1 MSLQPTALLIRCGP
15 SVAESL
21 MALFQLAV
29 KNAYSKPGRFL
40 LTSLAVLVGV
50 ALTTAVFVFTDSL
63 RTTLGNLSEDIES
76 GYDLAIRSEI
86 PFGNRLDA
94 APINLGLPD
103 ELSTVD
109 GVLGVQPRVIE
120 FGIIPNKSDGSAA
133 IANRGPN
140 IGVNWEETALNPRLY
155 IAEGRPPTA
164 ITEFAVDTDTA
175 EDDDFIVGQTYA
187 LQTPSGLREVL
198 LVGTFNFADPEENAV
213 VGAKIVAMSTKASV
227 EFFNAGIGFDDI
239 TLSVEAGFDQSR
251 VSENIEK
258 ILPTGLEVVTVEDLV
273 EEQADNFN
281 EFIDIFRTILLVF
294 AFIILIVAAFII
306 YNVFS
311 IIVGQRIQ
319 EIGLLR
325 ALGATGKQITNS
337 IVTEALFV
345 GLFATAFGILLGFPI
360 AFGLQELLAALEF
373 GPDENSL
380 PVNPTTIIIGSILG
394 IGLTLIAAVWPA
406 MKARSISPMAAIR
419 NASLSRY
426 VVQKHIGYG
435 AALTGLGIASMI
447 LGFVIDNW
455 LFMLLFGLLT
465 GILLYLGLSRIQVLA
480 GKFSFLSVGLLLLVL
495 ALTANFS
502 TSMLLGI
509 LGAAALNCFL
519 GINLLS
525 PYFAEPVTK
534 LLGTPASRLGVPSK
548 MARSNAGRN
557 PERTA
562 TAASALM
569 IGLALVATVSVV
581 SESLKATVG
590 DILEEDVISDW
601 WVQGESLGPEPLGF
615 SPTITSEIASLPEV
629 EDVLAMQYSNEGL
642 RTVEDKQVKRI
653 YSADLSSV
661 SNYFNIGLEESD
673 SSLLE
678 DKALFIHQD
687 EANKY
692 DLEVGSFIN
701 VEFMDQTQMD
711 LVVAGIFSSKSVID
725 SGWLLDSSVYSSN
738 LNLAPQT
745 DDFVGVLIKN
755 GIGESQARAA
765 LESVLVDYEQVRAQ
779 TKDEVKDEAEN
790 QINQTVTIVSV
801 LLFISVVLAVLG
813 VAITLA
819 LSVFERTKE
828 IGLTRAVGATRKQIK
843 RMIRVEGILVAL
855 FGGLLGIGLGLV
867 FGIACVQ
874 IIPDDFVSKLD
885 IPWLLILRNLVIAGV
900 AGSLAAYFPARRAAK
915 LKVLDAINH
924 D

>member
-1 MSLQPTALLIRCGP
+1 
-15 SVAESL
+15 

-40 LTSLAVLVGV
+40 LTSLAILIGV

-63 RTTLGNLSEDIES
+63 RSTLGDLSEDIES

-94 APINLGLPD
+94 APISLDLP
-103 ELSTVD
+103 ESLSTIN
-109 GVLGVQPRVIE
+109 GVVGVQPRVIE
-120 FGIIPNKSDGSAA
+120 FGVIPNKSDGSAA

-155 IAEGRPPTA
+155 IDEGRPPTE
-164 ITEFAVDTDTA
+164 INEFAVDTDMA
-175 EDDDFIVGQTYA
+175 EDDEFVVGETYI

-198 LVGTFNFADPEENAV
+198 LVGTFNFANPEENAV
-213 VGAKIVAMSTKASV
+213 VGAKIVAMSTIAAV
-227 EFFNAGIGFDDI
+227 EFFNAGIGYDDI
-239 TLSVEAGFDQSR
+239 TLSVKSGFDQNL
-251 VSENIEK
+251 VIED
-258 ILPTGLEVVTVEDLV
+258 IGNLLPAGLEVLTVEDLV

-281 EFIDIFRTILLVF
+281 EFINIFRTILLVF

-337 IVTEALFV
+337 IVIEALFV
-345 GLFATAFGILLGFPI
+345 GTFATAFGIILGFPI
-360 AFGLQELLAALEF
+360 AYGLQELLSALEF

-380 PVNPTTIIIGSILG
+380 PVNATTIIVGSVLG
-394 IGLTLIAAVWPA
+394 VGITLIAAVWPA
-406 MKARSISPMAAIR
+406 LKARSVSPMAAIR
-419 NASLSRY
+419 NTSSSKY
-426 VVQKHIGYG
+426 VVQRN
-435 AALTGLGIASMI
+435 LGLGFILAGLGVISI
-447 LGFVIDNW
+447 VLGFAINKW
-455 LFMLLFGLLT
+455 LFMLLFGLFA
-465 GILLYLGLSRIQVLA
+465 GIFLYLGLSRIQVLV
-480 GKFSFLSVGLLLLVL
+480 GKFSFLGVGLLLLVF
-495 ALTANFS
+495 ALTADFS
-502 TSMLLGI
+502 TSMLLGL

-525 PYFAEPVTK
+525 PYFAKPVTR
-534 LLGTPASRLGVPSK
+534 LLGAPVSTLGVPSK

-557 PERTA
+557 PDRTA

-581 SESLKATVG
+581 SESLKATVS

-601 WVQGESLGPEPLGF
+601 WVQGENLGPQPLGF
-615 SPTITSEIASLPEV
+615 SPTITKEIATLPEV
-629 EDVLAMQYSNEGL
+629 EDVLAMQYSDEGL
-642 RTVEDKQVKRI
+642 RTVTDKQVKRV
-653 YSADLSSV
+653 YSADLKSV
-661 SNYFNIGLEESD
+661 SNYFNIGLERSD
-673 SSLLE
+673 NSLLGNR
-678 DKALFIHQD
+678 ALFIHQD
-687 EANKY
+687 EAAKY
-692 DLEVGSFIN
+692 SLQIGSFIG
-701 VEFMDQTQMD
+701 VEFVDQTQLD

-738 LNLAPQT
+738 SNLAPQT
-745 DDFVGVLIKN
+745 DDFVGVLIKD
-755 GIGESQARAA
+755 GISEAEARIA

-779 TKDEVKDEAEN
+779 TKEEVKDEAEN

-843 RMIRVEGILVAL
+843 RMVRVEGILVAL

-885 IPWLLILRNLVIAGV
+885 IPWLLIIRNLLIAGV

-924 D
+924 E

>member
-1 MSLQPTALLIRCGP
+1 
-15 SVAESL
+15 
-21 MALFQLAV
+21 MALFQLAI

-40 LTSLAVLVGV
+40 LTSLAVLIGV

-63 RTTLGNLSEDIES
+63 RTTLGDLSEDIES

-94 APINLGLPD
+94 APISLNLPEGL
-103 ELSTVD
+103 SQIS
-109 GVLGVQPRVIE
+109 GVTGVQPRVIE

-133 IANRGPN
+133 LANRGPN
-140 IGVNWEETALNPRLY
+140 IGVNWEETAVNPRLY
-155 IAEGRPPTA
+155 IAEGRPPTK
-164 ITEFAVDTDTA
+164 ITEFAVDTDMA
-175 EDDDFIVGQTYA
+175 ADDEFFVGQTYE
-187 LQTPSGLREVL
+187 LQTPSGLRDVL
-198 LVGTFNFADPEENAV
+198 LVGTFNFANPEENAV
-213 VGAKIVAMSTKASV
+213 VGAKIVAMSTNAAV
-227 EFFNAGIGFDDI
+227 ELFNAGIGFDDI
-239 TLSVEAGFDQSR
+239 TLSVEPGVDQNS
-251 VSENIEK
+251 VIDSIEN
-258 ILPTGLEVVTVEDLV
+258 ILPTGLEVKTVEDLV

-281 EFIDIFRTILLVF
+281 EFINIFRTILLVF

-337 IVTEALFV
+337 IVIEALCV
-345 GLFATAFGILLGFPI
+345 GIFATVFGIALGFPI

-380 PVNPTTIIIGSILG
+380 PINATTIIVGSLLG

-419 NASLSRY
+419 NTSSSKYIVQRNIGLG
-426 VVQKHIGYG
+426 VV
-435 AALTGLGIASMI
+435 LTGLGILSI
-447 LGFVIDNW
+447 VLGFVINNW
-455 LFMLLFGLLT
+455 LFILLFGLLT
-465 GILLYLGLSRIQVLA
+465 GILLYLGLSRIQFLA
-480 GKFSFLSVGLLLLVL
+480 GKFSFLGVGLLLLTF
-495 ALTANFS
+495 ALTADFG
-502 TSMLLGI
+502 TSMLLGL

-525 PYFAEPVTK
+525 PYFAEPVTR
-534 LLGTPASRLGVPSK
+534 LLGTPTARFGVPSK
-548 MARSNAGRN
+548 MARANAGRN

-590 DILEEDVISDW
+590 NILEEDVISDW

-615 SPTITSEIASLPEV
+615 SPTITKEIAALPEV
-629 EDVLAMQYSNEGL
+629 DEVLAMQYADEGL
-642 RTVEDKQVKRI
+642 RTVDDKSVKRI
-653 YSADLSSV
+653 YSADLGSV
-661 SNYFNIGLEESD
+661 SSYFNIGLDKSND
-673 SSLLE
+673 SLLGNR
-678 DKALFIHQD
+678 ALYLHQD

-692 DLEVGSFIN
+692 ELQVGSFIS
-701 VEFMDQTQMD
+701 VEFMDQTQAE

-725 SGWLLDSSVYSSN
+725 SGWLVDSSVFASN
-738 LNLAPQT
+738 LNLIPQT
-745 DDFVGVLIKN
+745 DDFVGVLIKD
-755 GIGESQARAA
+755 GISEAQARTA
-765 LESVLVDYEQVRAQ
+765 LESVLADYEQVRAQ
-779 TKDEVKDEAEN
+779 TKEEVKDEAEN

-843 RMIRVEGILVAL
+843 RMVRVEGILVAL
-855 FGGLLGIGLGLV
+855 FGGLLGVGLGLV

-885 IPWLLILRNLVIAGV
+885 IPWLLIIRNLLIAGL

-924 D
+924 E

>member
-1 MSLQPTALLIRCGP
+1 
-15 SVAESL
+15 

-345 GLFATAFGILLGFPI
+345 GIFATAFGILLGFPI

-419 NASLSRY
+419 NTSLSRY

-480 GKFSFLSVGLLLLVL
+480 GKFSFLFVGLLLLVL

-601 WVQGESLGPEPLGF
+601 WVQGENLGPEPLGF

-661 SNYFNIGLEESD
+661 SNYFNIGLEKSD
-673 SSLLE
+673 TSLLG
-678 DKALFIHQD
+678 DTALYIHQD

-692 DLEVGSFIN
+692 EVEIGSYIS
-701 VEFMDQTQMD
+701 VEFMDQTQKD

-738 LNLAPQT
+738 LNLNPQT
-745 DDFVGVLIKN
+745 DDFVGVLIKD
-755 GIGESQARAA
+755 GISEAQARAA
-765 LESVLVDYEQVRAQ
+765 LESVLIDYEQVRAQ
-779 TKDEVKDEAEN
+779 TKEEVKDEAEN
-790 QINQTVTIVSV
+790 QINQTVT
-801 LLFISVVLAVLG
+801 
-813 VAITLA
+813 
-819 LSVFERTKE
+819 
-828 IGLTRAVGATRKQIK
+828 
-843 RMIRVEGILVAL
+843 
-855 FGGLLGIGLGLV
+855 
-867 FGIACVQ
+867 
-874 IIPDDFVSKLD
+874 
-885 IPWLLILRNLVIAGV
+885 
-900 AGSLAAYFPARRAAK
+900 
-915 LKVLDAINH
+915 
-924 D
+924 